1 MEAYVVEFL
10 RIGCNAVVSETKP
23 YDVVD
28 YLHTEED
35 IQGYLDAVLESG
47 ASFKAISKAFMDA
60 ERARAKLAGKEPN
73 LQAIEMFMQTFSKPQ
88 NRALFA
94 QVAV

>member
-1 MEAYVVEFL
+1 MMNEK
-10 RIGCNAVVSETKP
+10 TKP

-60 ERARAKLAGKEPN
+60 
-73 LQAIEMFMQTFSKPQ
+73 
-88 NRALFA
+88 
-94 QVAV
+94 